1 MASEEVTL
9 LECNQT
15 KKNALTPLRK
25 CQLLTFLCLLPLV
38 LLNVWLKAFSWDSNE
53 QIDSNE
59 QNQVTILMWHEP
71 FRPPT
76 LWTSFMNGDHNCSPS
91 CKIVRRRSLF
101 PTADVVVFHNRELIT
116 GQEKLPMDLP
126 RPPGQRWVW
135 MSLESPVH
143 NGDLRKFAGIFN
155 LTMNYRRDADISIPY
170 GERLAKKPEEG
181 ENPVQTNTGN
191 KSILACWVVS
201 NYASSYRRSK
211 VHKELSAIVPVK
223 VYGRWT
229 NIPLT
234 SAELIPTI
242 SHCYF
247 YLAFE
252 NSEAKDYITE
262 KLWKNA
268 YQSGAVPVVL
278 GAPVQDYEAVAPPH
292 SFIHVDEFAS
302 VKELAVYLQQVAGDQ
317 KLYSE
322 YFQWKRNWKTKLTA
336 DWNERLCKICSH
348 FDSLPPNK
356 VYADLAAWDHATGA
370 A

>member
-15 KKNALTPLRK
+15 KTNTLTPLRK
-25 CQLLTFLCLLPLV
+25 CQILTFLCVLPLA
-38 LLNVWLKAFSWDSNE
+38 LLNVWLKAFSYDSNE
-53 QIDSNE
+53 HT
-59 QNQVTILMWHEP
+59 QVTILMWHEP
-71 FRPPT
+71 FGPPAHLFST
-76 LWTSFMNGDHNCSPS
+76 DRDHNCSPS
-91 CKIVRRRSLF
+91 CKIVRQRSLF

-116 GQEKLPMDLP
+116 GREKLPMHLP
-126 RPPGQRWVW
+126 RPPGQRWAW

-170 GERLAKKPEEG
+170 GERLAVKSEG
-181 ENPVQTNTGN
+181 ENPVQTNTQN
-191 KSILACWVVS
+191 KTILACWVVS

-211 VHKELSAIVPVK
+211 VHKALSAIVPVK

-234 SAELIPTI
+234 SAELLPTI

-268 YQSGAVPVVL
+268 YQSGAVPIVL
-278 GAPVQDYEAVAPPH
+278 GASMEDYEAVAPPH

-302 VKELAVYLQQVAGDQ
+302 VKELAAYLQQVAGDQ
-317 KLYSE
+317 KRYSE
-322 YFQWKRNWKTKLTA
+322 YFQWKRNWKTKLNSG
-336 DWNERLCKICSH
+336 WNERLCKICSH

-356 VYADLAAWDHATGA
+356 VYDDLAAWDHATGVA
-370 A
+370 